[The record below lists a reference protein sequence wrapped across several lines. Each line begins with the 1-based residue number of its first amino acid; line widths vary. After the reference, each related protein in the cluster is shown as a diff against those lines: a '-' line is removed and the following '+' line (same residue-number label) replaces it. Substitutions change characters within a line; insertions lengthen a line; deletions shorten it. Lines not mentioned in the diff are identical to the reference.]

1 MRGSTK
7 QTNKIEI
14 YVQTL
19 DLRIGVRIPASQ
31 PFIRKDFLKTVRF
44 TPSSLLW
51 LCCDLLPTGWP
62 IELVHERHVSP
73 WNQMPVDVHGNL
85 NRAVP
90 YLFSHIGERGPGL
103 NQCPE

>member
-1 MRGSTK
+1 MRERTK
-7 QTNKIEI
+7 QTNRIETC
-14 YVQTL
+14 VQTL

-51 LCCDLLPTGWP
+51 LCCGLLRTGYP
-62 IELVHERHVSP
+62 IESVHERHISP

-90 YLFSHIGERGPGL
+90 YLVSHIGKRCPGL